1 MQNEKGRG
9 PQRGRI
15 KMNHEIAM
23 AAALDAGNRSKK
35 AGGRKIWSVDDWNV
49 ACDTYDR
56 LMGQPPD
63 AKATR

>member
-1 MQNEKGRG
+1 
-9 PQRGRI
+9 
-15 KMNHEIAM
+15 MNHEIAL
-23 AAALDAGNRSKK
+23 AVGKDAGNRSMK
-35 AGGRKIWSVDDWNV
+35 AAGRKIWSVNDWNV

>member
-1 MQNEKGRG
+1 
-9 PQRGRI
+9 
-15 KMNHEIAM
+15 MNHEIAM

-49 ACDTYDR
+49 ACHTYDR

-63 AKATR
+63 AKVAR